1 MKAVVI
7 KGSPLFVIM
16 LKKGGVMELFKKITE
31 IISRNIDWPD
41 EIRPEERLKEDLE
54 IDSLDVIL
62 IINEI
67 EDEFN
72 ITVDQQEIRCLGTVQ
87 DIVDKLRQ
95 KLELGAVA

>member
-1 MKAVVI
+1 
-7 KGSPLFVIM
+7 
-16 LKKGGVMELFKKITE
+16 MELFNKITE
-31 IISRNIDWPD
+31 IISRNIDWRD

-72 ITVDQQEIRCLGTVQ
+72 IIVEQQEIRCLATVQ

>member
-1 MKAVVI
+1 
-7 KGSPLFVIM
+7 
-16 LKKGGVMELFKKITE
+16 MELFNKITE
-31 IISRNIDWPD
+31 IISRNIDWQE

-72 ITVDQQEIRCLGTVQ
+72 ITVEQQEIRCLGTVQ

>member
-1 MKAVVI
+1 M
-7 KGSPLFVIM
+7 S
-16 LKKGGVMELFKKITE
+16 KKGGVMELFNKITE
-31 IISRNIDWPD
+31 IISRNIDWQD
-41 EIRPEERLKEDLE
+41 KIRPEERLKEDLE

-72 ITVDQQEIRCLGTVQ
+72 INVEQEEVKCLGTVQ

-95 KLELGAVA
+95 KLDLQAVA